1 MRFYELVIVVPA
13 SSKTLDA
20 GQLTAMIVNAYNSVY
35 YNIFVVDRMSVE
47 VGGGRTRKPGR
58 GWRSLARALIAFHL
72 ATAHEQRRLA
82 KMKKKIITSTSFRD
96 WPDLGRSERQRPS
109 YITLSSFL
117 FFQRASFPEGGRVGG
132 AGAGGEGP
140 K

>member
-1 MRFYELVIVVPA
+1 MLPP
-13 SSKTLDA
+13 
-20 GQLTAMIVNAYNSVY
+20 
-35 YNIFVVDRMSVE
+35 
-47 VGGGRTRKPGR
+47 GGGTGR
-58 GWRSLARALIAFHL
+58 VWRSLACALIAFHL

-117 FFQRASFPEGGRVGG
+117 FFQRASFPEGGREAVRARVARGLSNF
-132 AGAGGEGP
+132 A
-140 K
+140 